1 MSSIEELASDRSE
14 WRSHCKS
21 SIQQFEADRVQ
32 TLKTKRVQR
41 KTGAYLNAASFPC
54 VICGC
59 SCASRIGLYAHH
71 HTHPPTWASKIRC
84 VDRSVHHHV
93 QTKRS
98 NNHLS
103 CNFRKLKRT
112 IVIFAKQYKENNVQ
126 QKSTSTNQRC
136 NFTMHNETFPEPLHN
151 NTKWT
156 KLLSCYA
163 YSSYLRWHFRISFAD
178 DNSHCYPVAIHVNAA
193 SFLMN
198 IRESYQPSA
207 FHHWSQPFG
216 RYARIAK
223 NPPTH
228 NKLFQWCT
236 PYHYHHYL
244 QCHTSGL

>member
-1 MSSIEELASDRSE
+1 MAITLQELDPAVWSRSCPDTGNEAGTAEDRGISE
-14 WRSHCKS
+14 CCQLPLCHLWMFLCIKDWA
-21 SIQQFEADRVQ
+21 I
-32 TLKTKRVQR
+32 
-41 KTGAYLNAASFPC
+41 
-54 VICGC
+54 
-59 SCASRIGLYAHH
+59 CASPYSSANLSLL
-71 HTHPPTWASKIRC
+71 WSKIRC

-236 PYHYHHYL
+236 SYHYHHYL